1 MGDDHTVIDLR
12 GKVCVESER
21 VPGGGFWA
29 PYKIRFQ
36 SANVHSFKAFLALKL
51 HLYV

>member
-1 MGDDHTVIDLR
+1 MGDDHAVIDLR
-12 GKVCVESER
+12 GEVCAESQR

-29 PYKIRFQ
+29 PYKIRFH
-36 SANVHSFKAFLALKL
+36 SANVRCCKAFLALKL